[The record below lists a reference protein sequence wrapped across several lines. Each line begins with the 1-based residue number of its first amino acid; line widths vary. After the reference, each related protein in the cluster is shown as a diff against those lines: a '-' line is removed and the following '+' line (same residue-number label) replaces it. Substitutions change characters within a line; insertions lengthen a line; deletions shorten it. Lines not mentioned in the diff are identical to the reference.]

1 MNDLLKQMEGDF
13 EKNLSSNIEK
23 VDSGKLKNVASIARQ
38 IRDEE
43 EYIASLDKDLKKAKK
58 NLLKLTDEE
67 LPTLL
72 QEMGLSEFKLDDG
85 SQVTIK
91 QTYGASILVDNR
103 PTAYQWLRD
112 NGYGDLIKNIV
123 SCEFGMGEDQ
133 KAEDFRDTAKQK
145 GFQVEQNTSVH
156 PQTLKAFVKER
167 CEKGEE
173 FPMELFGAFIGHR
186 AIIKKGSN

>member
-112 NGYGDLIKNIV
+112 NGFGDLIKNIV

-133 KAEDFRDTAKQK
+133 KAEDFRDTASRK
-145 GFQVEQNTSVH
+145 GFQVEQDTSVH

>member
-67 LPTLL
+67 FPTLL

-112 NGYGDLIKNIV
+112 NGFGDLIKNIV

-133 KAEDFRDTAKQK
+133 KADDFRDTASRK

>member
-103 PTAYQWLRD
+103 PMAYQWLRD

>member
-133 KAEDFRDTAKQK
+133 KADDFRDTAKQK

>member
-112 NGYGDLIKNIV
+112 NGHGDLIKNIV

-133 KAEDFRDTAKQK
+133 KADDFRDTAKQK

>member
-112 NGYGDLIKNIV
+112 NGFGDLIKNIV

-133 KAEDFRDTAKQK
+133 KADDFRDTASRK

>member
-112 NGYGDLIKNIV
+112 NGFGDLIKNIV

>member
-112 NGYGDLIKNIV
+112 NGHGDLIKNIV

>member
-112 NGYGDLIKNIV
+112 NGFGDLIKNIV

-133 KAEDFRDTAKQK
+133 KADDFRDTAKQK